1 MNKCWLDYEF
11 WEGHVYGGKLHA
23 VDPYPTKHDPRS
35 KVAEIGQAQETTK

>member
-23 VDPYPTKHDPRS
+23 VDPYPKHDPRS